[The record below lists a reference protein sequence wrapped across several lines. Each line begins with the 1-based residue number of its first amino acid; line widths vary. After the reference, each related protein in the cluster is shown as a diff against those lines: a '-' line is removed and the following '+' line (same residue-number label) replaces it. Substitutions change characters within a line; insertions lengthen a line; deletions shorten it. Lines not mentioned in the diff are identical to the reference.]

1 MQDFERKTQGEGR
14 YREKRALYPRKFQE
28 VMQSRVL
35 VGLKSLLADSVPLW
49 TCFSNP
55 AFVRGGL
62 PIG

>member
-1 MQDFERKTQGEGR
+1 MQDFERKAQGEGR

-49 TCFSNP
+49 TCFSNS
-55 AFVRGGL
+55 AFARGGL
-62 PIG
+62 PTG